1 MNYERHLLKQL
12 RRRTN
17 SVEGVNGAAL
27 AVQTGGGDRNFKL
40 SQGAYQP
47 PFTAQ
52 VQFNLQILYFTESS
66 GVYTQILPAALDAT
80 LKTKLPFFLF
90 GQADFQAGY
99 SVLQQNFPVSVW
111 NYGDPFVYGKDVAR
125 TEFSE
130 LDATVKAL
138 LQKGDVVQPF
148 TAVVTGPTNTVALV
162 VMRCTDVPYATLLES
177 TSSNLFKIN
186 MVRITLADSQAT
198 NLAQLRNPINVGT
211 ETMFGRFTKDTI
223 NPNSFKNPEQ
233 NQANIVDV
241 LARIDIYKEK
251 AIAQYI
257 NYDVAPF
264 EWNIFIDDV
273 VRQ

>member
-1 MNYERHLLKQL
+1 
-12 RRRTN
+12 
-17 SVEGVNGAAL
+17 
-27 AVQTGGGDRNFKL
+27 
-40 SQGAYQP
+40 
-47 PFTAQ
+47 
-52 VQFNLQILYFTESS
+52 
-66 GVYTQILPAALDAT
+66 
-80 LKTKLPFFLF
+80 
-90 GQADFQAGY
+90 
-99 SVLQQNFPVSVW
+99 
-111 NYGDPFVYGKDVAR
+111 
-125 TEFSE
+125 
-130 LDATVKAL
+130 
-138 LQKGDVVQPF
+138 
-148 TAVVTGPTNTVALV
+148 
-162 VMRCTDVPYATLLES
+162 
-177 TSSNLFKIN
+177 

>member
-17 SVEGVNGAAL
+17 SVEGAAL
-27 AVQTGGGDRNFKL
+27 PVQTNGGDRNFKL

-47 PFTAQ
+47 PFSAQ
-52 VQFNLQILYFTESS
+52 VQFTLQILYFTESS
-66 GVYTQILPAALDAT
+66 GVYTSIAASALDAT

-111 NYGDPFVYGKDVAR
+111 TYGDPFVYGKDVAR
-125 TEFSE
+125 TAFSD
-130 LDATVKAL
+130 LDANVTAL

-148 TAVVTGPTNTVALV
+148 TAVVSGPTNTVALV
-162 VMRCTDVPYATLLES
+162 VMRCSDVPYATLLES

-186 MVRITLADSQAT
+186 MVRITLADATAT

-257 NYDVAPF
+257 NYDVGAF
-264 EWNIFIDDV
+264 EWNVFIDNV